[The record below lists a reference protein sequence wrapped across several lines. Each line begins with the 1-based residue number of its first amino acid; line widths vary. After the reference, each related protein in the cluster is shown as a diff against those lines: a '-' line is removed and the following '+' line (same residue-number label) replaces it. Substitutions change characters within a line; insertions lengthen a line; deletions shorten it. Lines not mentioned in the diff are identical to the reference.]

1 MINFDGTKKYKSKIK
16 SLKVKKTKEEISLEG
31 NNTDGELA
39 FLRDIFLE
47 AEEEYLEKL
56 KSNPKYV
63 EFIKSINKHSAS
75 RLGKVA
81 VEKINSI
88 ETGNVKEEDLERVET
103 EIVLILASI
112 QDIVREKVREREKEE
127 EIKRKKYEKNDEYER

>member
-1 MINFDGTKKYKSKIK
+1 M
-16 SLKVKKTKEEISLEG
+16 
-31 NNTDGELA
+31 
-39 FLRDIFLE
+39 
-47 AEEEYLEKL
+47 
-56 KSNPKYV
+56 
-63 EFIKSINKHSAS
+63 
-75 RLGKVA
+75 
-81 VEKINSI
+81 EKINSI

>member
-63 EFIKSINKHSAS
+63 
-75 RLGKVA
+75 
-81 VEKINSI
+81 
-88 ETGNVKEEDLERVET
+88 
-103 EIVLILASI
+103 
-112 QDIVREKVREREKEE
+112 
-127 EIKRKKYEKNDEYER
+127 

>member
-1 MINFDGTKKYKSKIK
+1 M
-16 SLKVKKTKEEISLEG
+16 
-31 NNTDGELA
+31 
-39 FLRDIFLE
+39 
-47 AEEEYLEKL
+47 EEEYLEKL

-112 QDIVREKVREREKEE
+112 QDIVREKVRERKKEE